1 MTDRPAYRIDIE
13 GDEMVIRIRRDS
25 VDLEDLSRFL
35 DYIVLKSIQRKSELT
50 EEDAAVVA
58 DEIDRAVWER
68 VRHRYESPGS

>member
-50 EEDAAVVA
+50 EDAAAALA
-58 DEIDRAVWER
+58 DEIDRAVWKR